1 MIRLADNAYSW
12 NKFNEEKGLNFNGTL
27 IVGAGEVIVVDPPP
41 HSGGDEAFLDQKLK
55 QKPTLAVVTN
65 KHHLR
70 DVQWWLERYQIP
82 LAMHETETNEY
93 GFEVSRKLKDGD
105 HIWAGCQIVHLPGK
119 TEGEIAIHI
128 DGDGGTLL
136 VGDAL
141 IGDPMGALRF
151 LPREKI
157 RDQDLLEKSL
167 QKLRALSFERLLA
180 GDGEPIL
187 AGAKAAVLK
196 FLDALPGAART

>member
-1 MIRLADNAYSW
+1 MIRLADNVYSW
-12 NKFNEEKGLNFNGTL
+12 NKFNVEKGLNFNGAL
-27 IVGAGEVIVVDPPP
+27 VVRAGEVLVVDPPP
-41 HSGGDEAFLDQKLK
+41 RSAGDEAFLDNKLK
-55 QKPTLAVVTN
+55 IKPTLAVVTN

-82 LAMHETETNEY
+82 LAMHEAETNEY
-93 GFEVSRKLKDGD
+93 GLEVSRKLKDGD
-105 HIWAGCQIVHLPGK
+105 RVGAGCAIVHLPGK
-119 TEGEIAIHI
+119 TEGEIGLHI
-128 DGDGGTLL
+128 EGDGGTLI

-151 LPREKI
+151 LPKEKI

-167 QKLRALSFERLLA
+167 QKLRALSFERLLP

-187 AGAKAAVLK
+187 SGAKAAVLK
-196 FLDALPGAART
+196 FLDALPKAARA